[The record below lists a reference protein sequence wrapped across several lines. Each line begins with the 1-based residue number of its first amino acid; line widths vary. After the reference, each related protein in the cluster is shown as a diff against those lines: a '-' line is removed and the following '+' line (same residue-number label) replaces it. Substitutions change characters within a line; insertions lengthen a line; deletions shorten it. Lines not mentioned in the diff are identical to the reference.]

1 MVRRDAI
8 GTTVKLLIAC
18 LIVGLILSWLDV
30 EPSGIL
36 DWMFGAAQTAARM
49 AADFVGWAGSYIILG
64 ACLVLPVWLV
74 MTVVRVLRKR

>member
-1 MVRRDAI
+1 MLRRDAI

-36 DWMFGAAQTAARM
+36 DWMFGAAETAAQM
-49 AADFVGWAGSYIILG
+49 TADFVGWAGAYIILG

-74 MTVVRVLRKR
+74 MTLVRVLRRR